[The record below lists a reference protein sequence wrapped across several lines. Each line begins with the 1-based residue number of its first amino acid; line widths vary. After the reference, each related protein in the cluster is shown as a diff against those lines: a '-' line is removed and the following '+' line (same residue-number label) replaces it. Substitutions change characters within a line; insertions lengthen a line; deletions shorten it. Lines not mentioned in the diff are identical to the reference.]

1 MFGGG
6 GMAETQANRT
16 ERAALTDQQQKVLAC
31 IRDHTRARGF
41 PPSVREIGEAVG
53 LSSSS
58 TVHGHLQR
66 LEDKGYIRRDPTKPR
81 ALEVVGDERPGRPT
95 WHVPVLGRVAAGLP
109 ILAQQNIEEFMPLP
123 QGFVRADPEELFFLQ
138 VKGDSMV
145 LAGILDGD
153 HILVRR
159 QSTARNG
166 EIAVVLVD
174 GEATCKRFYREQGR
188 FRLKPE
194 NPYMDDMFFDD
205 VEVIGKVVGV
215 VRRMD

>member
-1 MFGGG
+1 MD
-6 GMAETQANRT
+6 
-16 ERAALTDQQQKVLAC
+16 ERGRSPLSVPQQRVLDY
-31 IRDHTRARGF
+31 IREHLGAKGF

-53 LSSSS
+53 LASSS

-66 LEDKGYIRRDPTKPR
+66 LEEKGYIRRDPAKPR
-81 ALEVVGDERPGRPT
+81 AMEVVGDERPGRPT

-123 QGFVRADPEELFFLQ
+123 QGFVRGADPTELFFLE

-159 QSTARNG
+159 QATARNG
-166 EIAVVLVD
+166 EIIVALID
-174 GEATCKRFYREQGR
+174 GEATCKRYYKEQGR

-194 NPYMDDMFFDD
+194 NPYMDDMWFDELEI
-205 VEVIGKVVGV
+205 VGKVVGV